1 MNFLIHLTLLL
12 ALARTKHLFHFKTWE
27 SVTLLCFFTSSLLRF
42 LSWLFVYLTDVSARR
57 TSNEEFY
64 LQVLDDLASLI
75 AWAVLMNFVF
85 SMHVL
90 RVVLE
95 SESS

>member
-1 MNFLIHLTLLL
+1 LDFLIQLTLLL
-12 ALARTKHLFHFKTWE
+12 ALASTKHLFHFKTWE
-27 SVTLLCFFTSSLLRF
+27 SVTLLCFFSSSLLRF

-57 TSNEEFY
+57 SNEEFY

>member
-1 MNFLIHLTLLL
+1 LNLLIQTTLLL

-27 SVTLLCFFTSSLLRF
+27 SLSLLCFFSSSLIRF
-42 LSWLFVYLTDVSARR
+42 LSWLFVYLTYDSER
-57 TSNEEFY
+57 SNEEFY

-75 AWAVLMNFVF
+75 AWAVLINFVF
-85 SMHVL
+85 SMHEL
-90 RVVLE
+90 KIVLE

>member
-1 MNFLIHLTLLL
+1 M
-12 ALARTKHLFHFKTWE
+12 
-27 SVTLLCFFTSSLLRF
+27 TLLCFFSSSLLRF

-57 TSNEEFY
+57 SNEEFY

>member
-1 MNFLIHLTLLL
+1 MDFLIQLTLLL

-27 SVTLLCFFTSSLLRF
+27 SVSLLCFFSSSLLRF

-57 TSNEEFY
+57 SNEEFY

-85 SMHVL
+85 SMHEL
-90 RVVLE
+90 KIVLE